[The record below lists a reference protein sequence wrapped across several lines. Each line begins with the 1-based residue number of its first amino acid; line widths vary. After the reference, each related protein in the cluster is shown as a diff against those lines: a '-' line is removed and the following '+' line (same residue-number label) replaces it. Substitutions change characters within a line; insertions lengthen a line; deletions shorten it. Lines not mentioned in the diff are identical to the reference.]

1 MEQIYTDNLQ
11 VVQPDDRL
19 ALTSSSVSTKVH
31 RTYTNWIQLT
41 FDPGSLDNIWKMRF
55 ERNKATLTTS
65 QQLS

>member
-1 MEQIYTDNLQ
+1 MEQIHTDNLQ

-19 ALTSSSVSTKVH
+19 ALTSSSVS
-31 RTYTNWIQLT
+31 TNWIQLT